1 MNLAIM
7 QPCYLP
13 WRGYFALMKHAD
25 LFVHLDHV
33 PLPQGRSFQTRI
45 AIKTAKGRQWLS
57 LPVLHETDQRICD
70 VRFAD
75 ERWRRKHWLTLE
87 QTYAKSAP
95 IVEDLYAQSWTH
107 LADFNIAL
115 VDRLAQ
121 RLDVVR
127 PSRRSSQMI
136 FEGHGTDL
144 ILNLCKQLGAT
155 RYLTGHGARN
165 YLDHHAFETAGIEV
179 LYLDYDLSPYPQP
192 HGEFDPY
199 VTVLDVLAHAE
210 QPHRHIDATLV
221 PWRQFLLQAA

>member
-45 AIKTAKGRQWLS
+45 AIKTARGRQWLS

-70 VRFAD
+70 VQFAD
-75 ERWRRKHWLTLE
+75 NRWRCKHLLTLE
-87 QTYAKSAP
+87 QSLGQATS
-95 IVEDLYAQSWTH
+95 IVADLYEQTWTH
-107 LADFNIAL
+107 LADLNIAL
-115 VDRLAQ
+115 IHRLAQ
-121 RLDVVR
+121 KLDVVR
-127 PSRRSSQMI
+127 PTLRSSTMSPA
-136 FEGHGTDL
+136 GHGTEL
-144 ILNLCKQLGAT
+144 ILGLCRQLGAQ

-165 YLDHHAFETAGIEV
+165 YLDHEAFDRAGIEV
-179 LYLDYDLSPYPQP
+179 MYLDYDLSPYPQP

-199 VTVLDVLAHAE
+199 VSVLDVIAHAA
-210 QPHRHIDATLV
+210 QPQAHIGANIV
-221 PWRQFLLQAA
+221 PWRQFLMQAA